1 MNTQLLETPP
11 GIIYQA
17 PGESSKERSNYVRL
31 ELETLRANQ
40 QQTTFEMADL
50 LVETHE
56 KNYWADWGFQSFA
69 HYVQES
75 LDIKERQAYYLIQ
88 IVTVSRKLNIDRD
101 EIEGIAISKLKEI
114 FSLDPEGFYYNAETS
129 EKEPLDAHIIR
140 LTGLAPNVGLD
151 AIKAEVRRLK
161 GLPEKPGTWRN
172 LYFEDPAM
180 AETWDRAIELVKR
193 HSGNGKEDPITGQIR
208 DISDATAAERM
219 AADILSDPNWQVEEE

>member
-1 MNTQLLETPP
+1 MNTRLLETPP

-31 ELETLRANQ
+31 ELDCLRASQ

-50 LVETHE
+50 LAETHD
-56 KNYWADWGFQSFA
+56 KNYWSDWGFQSFG

-88 IVTVSRKLNIDRD
+88 IVTVSRKLNIDRN

-114 FSLDPEGFYYNAETS
+114 FSLDPDNFYYNAES
-129 EKEPLDAHIIR
+129 GEKEPLDAHIMR
-140 LTGLAPNVGLD
+140 LVALAPSIGLD

-208 DISDATAAERM
+208 EISDAAAAERM